1 MNTNSSNQKLNNKGF
16 TLVELLVSLAI
27 SGMVIILVAMLMT
40 TSSNLFKEE
49 NDKINLQNELQ
60 MVDNFVTKTVM
71 EAKTLYIISNDD
83 GDQTTYLYTG
93 EKSVDDELEPVTQE
107 EESTSAGEISTG
119 DTTAT
124 ITTERIISYLPGD
137 RSLYILK
144 EWTASP
150 GKGSMISDNVSK
162 FKVTIDDSCKTYEEV
177 ENGITGETTMEHK
190 GYANPIVLNIELT
203 VRDEGNG
210 MEKNEVMTIKVRN
223 NLEKVVVDGTEYT
236 VK

>member
-1 MNTNSSNQKLNNKGF
+1 
-16 TLVELLVSLAI
+16 
-27 SGMVIILVAMLMT
+27 
-40 TSSNLFKEE
+40 
-49 NDKINLQNELQ
+49 
-60 MVDNFVTKTVM
+60 
-71 EAKTLYIISNDD
+71 
-83 GDQTTYLYTG
+83 
-93 EKSVDDELEPVTQE
+93 
-107 EESTSAGEISTG
+107 
-119 DTTAT
+119 
-124 ITTERIISYLPGD
+124 
-137 RSLYILK
+137 
-144 EWTASP
+144 
-150 GKGSMISDNVSK
+150 MISDNVSK